1 MFYPI
6 RFQPLEQKDCST
18 KCFIIFRFIIN
29 NINIIF
35 HMDIVKKFNDQG
47 LLFINQNQKI
57 INGSPYWGVFRRKM
71 RFSADQLNSAELEQ
85 LFVAMKL
92 KENKLDSA
100 FIVTEGWDTEIDVNL
115 VDLMPKEKYTED
127 DARSISLARSE
138 STFFDIETSK
148 EIMIKDLNIICYQSI
163 L

>member
-1 MFYPI
+1 
-6 RFQPLEQKDCST
+6 
-18 KCFIIFRFIIN
+18 
-29 NINIIF
+29 
-35 HMDIVKKFNDQG
+35 MDIVKKFNDQG
-47 LLFINQNQKI
+47 LLFINQSQKI

-100 FIVTEGWDTEIDVNL
+100 FIITEGWDTEIDVNL

-148 EIMIKDLNIICYQSI
+148 EIMIKDLNIK